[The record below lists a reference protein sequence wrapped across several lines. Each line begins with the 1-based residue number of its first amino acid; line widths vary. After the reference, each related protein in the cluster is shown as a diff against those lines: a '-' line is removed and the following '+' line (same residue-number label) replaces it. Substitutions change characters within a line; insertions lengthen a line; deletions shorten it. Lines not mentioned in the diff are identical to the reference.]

1 LIGQYFSEAPEHP
14 ALAPEHPAAAPQ
26 HAAVDA
32 LAAATRSEDLDA
44 PLSAPLYIAWQVT
57 NECNLAC
64 LHCIEESGPGKA
76 FHDELDDTQVFS
88 FLEQIMERQVP
99 YLSFSGGEPTLHP
112 KFFEMVEFVCSRD
125 AQLKIETNGHGM
137 SLAKAERLQR
147 LGVKAVQVSL
157 DGASRET
164 FNRMRVRGDF
174 DLAIEGIRNLH
185 AAGVPIEINYSP
197 TMFNVH
203 EIGQAVDLAY
213 QLGACSF
220 YTGRTMYTGNAV
232 KTWHRL
238 APAEAQYEKYFE
250 VLHQKSR
257 EYRGRMR
264 VYFHELGL
272 LEELRYRLQHPA
284 ALLIVL
290 PNGLVKLINA
300 LPFVCGDLRQQSL
313 QQIWANFL
321 AAWQNPK
328 VAQFIEDL
336 GTDSRKTSTLHQWI
350 YL

>member
-1 LIGQYFSEAPEHP
+1 MTVAAQASSLESKSVVPG
-14 ALAPEHPAAAPQ
+14 LAPPAAG
-26 HAAVDA
+26 
-32 LAAATRSEDLDA
+32 SGDLG
-44 PLSAPLYIAWQVT
+44 APLYIAWQVT

-76 FHDELDDTQVFS
+76 FRDELNEAQVFS
-88 FLEQIMERQVP
+88 FLEQVMDRQVP

-112 KFFEMVEFVCSRD
+112 LFFEMVEFVCSRD
-125 AQLKIETNGHGM
+125 AQLKIESNGHGL
-137 SLAKAERLQR
+137 SVEKAERLHR
-147 LGVKAVQVSL
+147 LGVKAVQISL

-185 AAGVPIEINYSP
+185 DAGVPVEINYSP
-197 TMFNVH
+197 TLFNIH
-203 EIGQAVDLAY
+203 EIGLAVDLAY
-213 QLGACSF
+213 QLGAYSF

-238 APAEAQYEKYFE
+238 APAEEQYAAFFE
-250 VLHQKSR
+250 VLRAKAD

-264 VYFHELGL
+264 VYYHEMGL
-272 LEELRYRLQHPA
+272 LEELRYRLDHPA

-300 LPFVCGDLRQQSL
+300 LPFVCGDLRRQPL
-313 QQIWANFL
+313 EEIWANFQR
-321 AAWQNPK
+321 AWADPR
-328 VAQFIEDL
+328 VATFIENL
-336 GTDSRKTSTLHQWI
+336 ATDSRKTSTLHQWI

>member
-1 LIGQYFSEAPEHP
+1 MTVSAAATDRASTSVMQGTP
-14 ALAPEHPAAAPQ
+14 PAAA
-26 HAAVDA
+26 A
-32 LAAATRSEDLDA
+32 SSDLG
-44 PLSAPLYIAWQVT
+44 APLYIAWQVT

-76 FHDELDDTQVFS
+76 FHDELNETQVFS
-88 FLEQIMERQVP
+88 FLEQVMDRQVP

-112 KFFEMVEFVCSRD
+112 LFFEMVEFVCSRN
-125 AQLKIETNGHGM
+125 AQLKIESNGHGL
-137 SLAKAERLQR
+137 SVAKADRLQA
-147 LGVKAVQVSL
+147 LGVKAVQISL

-174 DLAIEGIRNLH
+174 DVALEGIRNLH
-185 AAGVPIEINYSP
+185 AAGVPVEINYSP
-197 TMFNVH
+197 TLFNIH
-203 EIGQAVDLAY
+203 EIGRAVDLAY
-213 QLGACSF
+213 ELGAYSF

-238 APAEAQYEKYFE
+238 APAEEQYAAFFATLRAKAD
-250 VLHQKSR
+250 

-264 VYFHELGL
+264 VYYHEMGL
-272 LEELRYRLQHPA
+272 LEELRYRLYHPA

-300 LPFVCGDLRQQSL
+300 LPFVCGDLRRQPL
-313 QQIWANFL
+313 EEIWANFQR
-321 AAWQNPK
+321 AWADPR
-328 VAQFIEDL
+328 VASFIEDL
-336 GTDSRKTSTLHQWI
+336 AIDSGKTSTLHQWI